1 MTVDDIISLGWDALL
16 VTLMTAAPMLL
27 AGLIVGLLV
36 SILQSVTQ
44 VQEMTLAFVP
54 KIVAVMV
61 AFVLALPYITSTL
74 LNFVRPLFGNFDT
87 LVR

>member
-1 MTVDDIISLGWDALL
+1 MTIDDVVSIGWNALL
-16 VTLMTAAPMLL
+16 VTLLSAAPML
-27 AGLIVGLLV
+27 VTGLLV
-36 SILQSVTQ
+36 GLAVSIMQSVTQ

-61 AFVLALPYITSTL
+61 AFVLALPWIASMV